1 MPELVDAKG
10 LQKDIS
16 NLNVRADMLKIDF
29 TGLYTFADDVVV
41 HLDMFSPCVKDGVP
55 RQINTAHVIVVEV
68 NWIIDMYT

>member
-1 MPELVDAKG
+1 
-10 LQKDIS
+10 
-16 NLNVRADMLKIDF
+16 MLKIDF